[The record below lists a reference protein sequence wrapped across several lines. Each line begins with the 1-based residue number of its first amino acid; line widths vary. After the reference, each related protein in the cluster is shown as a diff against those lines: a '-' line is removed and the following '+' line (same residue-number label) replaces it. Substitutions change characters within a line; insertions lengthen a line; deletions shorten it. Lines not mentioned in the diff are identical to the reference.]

1 MQNLGHN
8 ANLLPFSYDEEKAA
22 VRKAFILRED
32 HRGNKPLQ
40 MLISYGL
47 RTSKVIA
54 SSCFFTI

>member
-32 HRGNKPLQ
+32 HRVTDSRLGD
-40 MLISYGL
+40 
-47 RTSKVIA
+47 A
-54 SSCFFTI
+54 